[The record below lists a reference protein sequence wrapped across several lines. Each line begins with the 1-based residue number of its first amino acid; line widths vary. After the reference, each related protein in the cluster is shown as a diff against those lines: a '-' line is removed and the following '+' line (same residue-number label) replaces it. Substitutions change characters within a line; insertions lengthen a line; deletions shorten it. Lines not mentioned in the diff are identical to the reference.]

1 MKTYL
6 PLLLIPSLLPLTL
19 AAQTPATA
27 EVTAPVAEKPK
38 LTDQQVLSVLG
49 QLKVLEA
56 DILAKRGTSLS
67 SILIKLNEGMASDA
81 AAQKLY
87 TECELVVNSE
97 RKEETKAEARAR
109 AEQLERRLEGGK
121 GKGGGGGG
129 GGSSADEGDTALGIR
144 LGLRYLIMTL
154 EAHEA
159 KEEDFKKMVPKL
171 QTYIQDL
178 VASAPKIKGRAFGM
192 INRVCGQGSPIVD
205 AFQLDRYLAREDWS
219 NNPTNIGEM
228 YGTTI
233 LKLAESEAKDSLPA
247 LWDARILAEAAFRK
261 ENMTAPEHALWLQN
275 ELPAL
280 RWERATYLYES
291 GPSAINAMGDMLKN
305 IKENPGHADAPSWV
319 KQLRLL
325 VNESAPTPVSSE
337 SDKPATN

>member
-6 PLLLIPSLLPLTL
+6 PLLILPSLLPLTL
-19 AAQTPATA
+19 LAQAP
-27 EVTAPVAEKPK
+27 EVTTPTVEKPK
-38 LTDQQVLSVLG
+38 LTDQQVTSVLG

-67 SILIKLNEGMASDA
+67 SIMAKLNDGLASDA

-97 RKEETKAEARAR
+97 RKEESKAEARAR

-121 GKGGGGGG
+121 GKG
-129 GGSSADEGDTALGIR
+129 AATTDEGDPALGIR

-159 KEEDFKKMVPKL
+159 KEEEFKKMVPKL

-178 VASAPKIKGRAFGM
+178 VASAPKLKGRALAM
-192 INRVCGQGSPIVD
+192 INRVCNQGSPVVE
-205 AFQLDRYLAREDWS
+205 AFQLDRYLEREGWS
-219 NNPTNIGEM
+219 NNPTAIGAM
-228 YGTTI
+228 YNETI
-233 LKLAESEAKDSLPA
+233 LAIAEADAKDSLPG
-247 LWDARILAEAAFRK
+247 LWDSRIIAEAAFRK
-261 ENMTAPEHALWLQN
+261 ENMTVPEHALWLQN

-280 RWERATYLYES
+280 RWERSAYLYEK

-305 IKENPGHADAPSWV
+305 IKENPGHPDAPNWV
-319 KQLRLL
+319 QQLRQL
-325 VNESAPTPVSSE
+325 VNQSAPTPVSSE
-337 SDKPATN
+337 ADKPASN